1 MDSSNRF
8 KSLQFLGMVGL
19 VCSLLGTS
27 LEAQEKS
34 REIYVPFKD
43 LKSVLAGPIERIYL
57 PRSEYEDLLKKADI
71 KPGDTPPQNTV
82 LCKAR
87 YDVRLH
93 EDFATIRATLEVES
107 LAEGL
112 QLLPLRFVGVS
123 VLLSLIHISE
133 PTRPERIGYGVVG
146 V

>member
-43 LKSVLAGPIERIYL
+43 LEIRFSG
-57 PRSEYEDLLKKADI
+57 ADRA
-71 KPGDTPPQNTV
+71 N
-82 LCKAR
+82 L
-87 YDVRLH
+87 
-93 EDFATIRATLEVES
+93 FAA
-107 LAEGL
+107 
-112 QLLPLRFVGVS
+112 
-123 VLLSLIHISE
+123 
-133 PTRPERIGYGVVG
+133 
-146 V
+146 